1 MNDSKQLVLASS
13 SPRRQAFLRDLGL
26 RFAVLPADI
35 NETPLPDEEPIALA
49 ARLASSK
56 AARVAATVASSM
68 DARAVVIAAD
78 TVVALGKEL
87 LGKPEDDADATRM
100 LFVLR
105 GKAHEVHSAVS
116 VLDTTTGFTET
127 VVNSTEVWMRE
138 YSDDEVARYVASGD
152 PLDKAGAYA
161 IQHPTFKPASSIR
174 GCLSGVVGLPLED
187 MRALLARSGVEV
199 PSDVVAVCE
208 QQTHFTCCQRQ
219 R

>member
-1 MNDSKQLVLASS
+1 MNVSKQLVLASS
-13 SPRRQAFLRDLGL
+13 SPRRQAFLRELGL
-26 RFAVLPADI
+26 HFTVLPADI
-35 NETPLPDEEPIALA
+35 DETPLPDEEPIALA

-56 AARVAATVASSM
+56 AATVAASVA
-68 DARAVVIAAD
+68 AGAVVIAAD

-100 LFVLR
+100 LLVLR
-105 GKAHEVHSAVS
+105 DKAHEVHSAVS
-116 VLDTTTGFTET
+116 VLDASTGFMET
-127 VVNSTEVWMRE
+127 VVSTTEVWMRD
-138 YSDDEVARYVASGD
+138 YSDDDVARYVETGD

-187 MRALLARSGVEV
+187 MRALLARAGVEV
-199 PSDVVAVCE
+199 PRDIVAVCE
-208 QQTHFTCCQRQ
+208 QQTHFPCCQRQ